1 MDHYILRNISF
12 DPIHSERVIL
22 IRDGSFGG
30 RNSGAQRRLANSP
43 RVVCV
48 GADLPAVFVVNA
60 YDIAENVFVKEVI
73 VEIAFI
79 IHARAVFDT
88 GGRTVFVVDKVE
100 EILYVILRPCL
111 G

>member
-1 MDHYILRNISF
+1 MLRNISF
-12 DPIHSERVIL
+12 DPIHSERIIL

-30 RNSGAQRRLANSP
+30 RNAGAQRRLANSP

-48 GADLPAVFVVNA
+48 GADLPAVLVVDA
-60 YDIAENVFVKEVI
+60 YNIAEDILVEEII

-88 GGRTVFVVDKVE
+88 GGRTVFVVDKV
-100 EILYVILRPCL
+100 
-111 G
+111 

>member
-1 MDHYILRNISF
+1 MLRNISF

-22 IRDGSFGG
+22 ICDGSFGG

-60 YDIAENVFVKEVI
+60 YNIAEDILVEEII

-88 GGRTVFVVDKVE
+88 GGCAVFVVDKV
-100 EILYVILRPCL
+100 
-111 G
+111 

>member
-1 MDHYILRNISF
+1 MLRNISF

-22 IRDGSFGG
+22 ICDGSFDG

-48 GADLPAVFVVNA
+48 GADLPAVLVVDA
-60 YDIAENVFVKEVI
+60 YNIAEDILVEEII

-88 GGRTVFVVDKVE
+88 GGCAVFVVDIANEVFNTA
-100 EILYVILRPCL
+100 LRPCL